1 LGLAHIKVKVKKGK
15 NMYKDKSIE
24 EIIAMQDKAI
34 QKLALMNKLI
44 KEQTK
49 KA

>member
-1 LGLAHIKVKVKKGK
+1 
-15 NMYKDKSIE
+15 MYKNRSVK

-34 QKLALMNKLI
+34 QKLAYTNSLL
-44 KEQTK
+44 KEQK

>member
-1 LGLAHIKVKVKKGK
+1 
-15 NMYKDKSIE
+15 MYKDKSIE

>member
-1 LGLAHIKVKVKKGK
+1 
-15 NMYKDKSIE
+15 MYKDKSIE

-34 QKLALMNKLI
+34 QKLAYMNSLL
-44 KEQTK
+44 KEQK